1 MCRNIKTLFNFEPP
15 ASNDEICASADQFVC
30 KISGSKKPSKRN
42 QEVFDRAVDEISDVV
57 RELLNTLVTDAAPKD
72 RLVEA
77 EIAKARA
84 AQRFG

>member
-15 ASNDEICASADQFVC
+15 ASDDEIRASADQFLP

-57 RELLNTLVTDAAPKD
+57 RELLDTLVTDAAPKD

-77 EIAKARA
+77 EKAKARA